1 MKEERF
7 DALVASIYEAGSG
20 RVPWRDPLDALA
32 GAFDSPRSI
41 LTGILT
47 PALRPAF
54 RDEGGRCD
62 PGLIC
67 EALHGNHADDPA
79 LARLLVAPP
88 GRWLFE
94 EDVPPSDGTPPTPL
108 PLAPTGLGFAAGVL
122 LEGGPLAVVLALTR
136 GRRRPSFDAGRRESL
151 ARLAFHFQAAL
162 AIEARRSSPPLDE
175 APGLDGMA
183 RDRHPLWLVDGH
195 RRIHLRNAAAEML
208 RDRADRVVET
218 EARLHCVDPLEDTEL
233 ACALARLELGRRRTA
248 GESAPRRAV
257 MRIGGT
263 GPGAHAVLLTERSR
277 PDERAPPLAV
287 IRCYPLQHDAEPDPA
302 LVAEAFELT
311 PAEARVAAQLARGL
325 SAMEIAALR
334 GVSMQTIRAQ
344 IRAVFEKTGIN
355 RQSDLVRLLVEMPNA
370 DRIAAPSGPR
380 PTDEDPATGGR
391 IHDIDDPRDA

>member
-1 MKEERF
+1 
-7 DALVASIYEAGSG
+7 
-20 RVPWRDPLDALA
+20 
-32 GAFDSPRSI
+32 
-41 LTGILT
+41 
-47 PALRPAF
+47 
-54 RDEGGRCD
+54 
-62 PGLIC
+62 
-67 EALHGNHADDPA
+67 
-79 LARLLVAPP
+79 
-88 GRWLFE
+88 
-94 EDVPPSDGTPPTPL
+94 
-108 PLAPTGLGFAAGVL
+108 
-122 LEGGPLAVVLALTR
+122 VLALTR

-257 MRIGGT
+257 IRIGGT

-311 PAEARVAAQLARGL
+311 PAEVWVVAQLARGL

-370 DRIAAPSGPR
+370 DRIAASSGPR

-391 IHDIDDPRDA
+391 IHDIDDPRDAGSRASGRARGELLLANRQVEQGGDRGERRVGDPHQVVVAGAVDRDPAEPCPEEPAHLVREQRQAEERREVAHPE